1 MKISE
6 IKNKELRELAE
17 LRKLQFKDNDLY
29 RSDDDNLGFAFE
41 WSKTNEGCIFWTNVC
56 NGTITRIK

>member
-17 LRKLQFKDNDLY
+17 SRINVNSSKLE
-29 RSDDDNLGFAFE
+29 GFLKNGELDCAFD
-41 WSKTNEGCIFWTNVC
+41 W
-56 NGTITRIK
+56 